1 MADPFK
7 PDPNHEGF
15 YYPNVSTVESPAGS
29 GYFAPIDMTE
39 DPAGSGLYA
48 FTALAPETGAYW
60 DWGDDGSTGR
70 VSVTNNG
77 TAPTWPVLRASGGMS
92 GGFIATDITL
102 GRSVRLDRLIPVG
115 SQVKVNQRTGT
126 ASIDGDSNDISGQL
140 TGREFFAVG
149 PGETHQIQ
157 FAVLGAVSGT
167 PQFAVDLSPA
177 YL

>member
-7 PDPNHEGF
+7 PDPNHAGLW
-15 YYPNVSTVESPAGS
+15 YPNASVVEDPPGS
-29 GYFAPIDMTE
+29 HRYAPIDMVQ
-39 DPAGSGLYA
+39 DPEGSHRYA

-70 VSVTNNG
+70 VSVTNIG
-77 TAPTWPVLRASGGMS
+77 TAPTWPILRAIGGMS
-92 GGFIATDITL
+92 GGFIATDVTS

-149 PGETHQIQ
+149 PGETHQIH
-157 FAVLGAVSGT
+157 FAVLGTVSGT